1 MLKLLHSF
9 RASTDTPPALPT
21 TTAVAVVVVVN
32 VVVVVV
38 VAVFDAP
45 HTGAAAAWFDLVEYL
60 PCRPT
65 ICPLSF
71 VKSHAILIRRIFL
84 MDRNFETLSTHSIIY
99 T

>member
-1 MLKLLHSF
+1 MLTLLHSF

-32 VVVVVV
+32 VVVV

-71 VKSHAILIRRIFL
+71 VKSHAILIRRVCFL
-84 MDRNFETLSTHSIIY
+84 MDRN
-99 T
+99 